1 MIIKDK
7 LYGTFDIDGV
17 LEEVINTDAIQRLK
31 KIYQGGPSV
40 LMNKSWDVTRY
51 EHSVGTML
59 LIRILGGSVE
69 EQIAGL
75 IHDISH
81 TAFSH
86 VVDLVMGN
94 NDEDYHE
101 LVFDKVV
108 SESNLEEVLSKHG
121 YKIDEILDEER
132 WTILEKKAPKLCAD
146 RVDYTLR
153 DLYHYGKV
161 SSEEI
166 EKLIKNLD
174 VVDGEIV
181 ITSIELGEWFVE
193 TYCKEVIEYLGN
205 PLNIFAYDRL
215 SKAIKIAMEKGDISE
230 EDLLKDDNYLMEILK
245 NSKDDKIISLVEEL
259 NEDVKLIEDKEDYE
273 IYRKIKMR
281 VVDPTVIVS
290 GKAISV
296 SKVSEKAKK
305 IISDMI
311 DKLNDGIYLK
321 VKY

>member
-7 LYGTFDIDGV
+7 LYGTFEIYGV

-40 LMNKSWDVTRY
+40 LMNKNWDVTRY

-108 SESNLEEVLSKHG
+108 SESNLEEVLSRNG
-121 YKIDEILDEER
+121 
-132 WTILEKKAPKLCAD
+132 
-146 RVDYTLR
+146 
-153 DLYHYGKV
+153 
-161 SSEEI
+161 
-166 EKLIKNLD
+166 
-174 VVDGEIV
+174 
-181 ITSIELGEWFVE
+181 
-193 TYCKEVIEYLGN
+193 
-205 PLNIFAYDRL
+205 
-215 SKAIKIAMEKGDISE
+215 
-230 EDLLKDDNYLMEILK
+230 
-245 NSKDDKIISLVEEL
+245 
-259 NEDVKLIEDKEDYE
+259 
-273 IYRKIKMR
+273 
-281 VVDPTVIVS
+281 
-290 GKAISV
+290 
-296 SKVSEKAKK
+296 
-305 IISDMI
+305 
-311 DKLNDGIYLK
+311 
-321 VKY
+321 